1 MRVAAALANPLTLA
15 LSLPA
20 ATVHLATA
28 TATAA
33 PAVADGTPVGLVGLV
48 DLRAATALLLGALPV
63 IALLRRHPPRIPD
76 RVHARAYAGLLA
88 VVVAATALSG
98 P

>member
-1 MRVAAALANPLTLA
+1 
-15 LSLPA
+15 
-20 ATVHLATA
+20 
-28 TATAA
+28 
-33 PAVADGTPVGLVGLV
+33 V

-76 RVHARAYAGLLA
+76 RVHAWAYAGLLG
-88 VVVAATALSG
+88 VVVAAMALSG